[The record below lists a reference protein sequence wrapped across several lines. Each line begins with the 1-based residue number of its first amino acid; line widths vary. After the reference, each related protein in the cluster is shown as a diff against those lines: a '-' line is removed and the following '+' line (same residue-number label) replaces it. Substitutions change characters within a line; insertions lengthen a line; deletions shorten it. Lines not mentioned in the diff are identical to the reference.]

1 LDLEEDARPKLII
14 TTTINDFT
22 LQIKSMFFS
31 IVIILNL
38 SDSNSFFKFINYY
51 VNNIKYNTNNHNNKV
66 TGVWKGMPD
75 PS

>member
-1 LDLEEDARPKLII
+1 
-14 TTTINDFT
+14 
-22 LQIKSMFFS
+22 MFFS

-66 TGVWKGMPD
+66 TGVWKGMSD